1 MSRARGKEDH
11 LVRSMTVIGF
21 KLEVKDS
28 ISLKVVQDGC
38 NKIFENGISGT
49 LGFQLNFSGVI
60 IDFSNKIGGSSLV
73 NLLEGAVISSE
84 K

>member
-11 LVRSMTVIGF
+11 LVRSVTVIGF

-38 NKIFENGISGT
+38 SKIFESGISGT
-49 LGFQLNFSGVI
+49 LGFQLNFSGI
-60 IDFSNKIGGSSLV
+60 IFDFSNKIGGSSLV